1 MNALETME
9 NILNQPNLINANLRY
24 CLIDKNKVPFKI
36 DGTKVQPN
44 NINDFVDFHSL
55 CIDNLADYAGI
66 GISIQA
72 SNICAIDVDHCFSI
86 PFDDKSGDDRA
97 KDIIRLFKNFAYC
110 EFSFSGTGLRI
121 LFRHSIIENYKKI
134 YYIKNS
140 KFEIEY
146 YQPSE
151 SYRYVT
157 LTGKNI
163 VDNALN
169 ECPDSILFE
178 FLEKYMLRPR
188 KLDNGS
194 ILSPVVENRTIEQLT
209 ELVKHHYLTNM
220 YFQDAW
226 FSNAPGSGKDESERD
241 FYLLHYLFINVTQD
255 KEMIK
260 TLFESSPFF
269 KSKDWKH
276 KNKWEYNDYRY
287 YNYIYDQFGG

>member
-24 CLIDKNKVPFKI
+24 CLIDKNKVPYKI
-36 DGTKVQPN
+36 DGTRVQPN
-44 NINDFVDFHSL
+44 NVNDFVDINTL

-72 SNICAIDVDHCFSI
+72 SNICAIDVDHCFNI
-86 PFDDKSGDDRA
+86 PFDIKSCDERG
-97 KDIIRLFKNFAYC
+97 KDVINKFKNAAYC

-121 LFRHSIIENYKKI
+121 LFKHNLITNYKKV

-140 KFEIEY
+140 NNEIEY

-163 VDNALN
+163 INMPIK

-178 FLEKYMLRPR
+178 FLDKYMLRPK
-188 KLDNGS
+188 KLNEGS
-194 ILSPVVENRTIEQLT
+194 ILSPKTENRSFNELK
-209 ELVKHHYLTNM
+209 ELVKYHYLTNNV
-220 YFQDAW
+220 FQDIW
-226 FSNAPGSGKDESERD
+226 FSKAPGSGKDESERD
-241 FYLLHYLFINVTQD
+241 FYLLSYIYSNITQN
-255 KEMIK
+255 KELLK
-260 TLFESSPFF
+260 QLFESSPYFN
-269 KSKDWKH
+269 SKDWKH

-287 YNYIYDQFGG
+287 YNYIYDQLGG